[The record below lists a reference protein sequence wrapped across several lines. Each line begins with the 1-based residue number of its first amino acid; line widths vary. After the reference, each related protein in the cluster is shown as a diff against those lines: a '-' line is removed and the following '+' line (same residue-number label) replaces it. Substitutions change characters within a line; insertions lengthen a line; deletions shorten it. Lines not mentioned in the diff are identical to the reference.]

1 MDSAK
6 PCDACDQPSDDHNT
20 HLSPAAWL
28 GKDANRSGCF
38 GSGVSLLV
46 SQYPGPM
53 NVLEVDVFC
62 RVFRAQSPRGII
74 TEQTRH
80 QVQALVGEV
89 LELLPQSREAEI
101 SSIGGA

>member
-1 MDSAK
+1 
-6 PCDACDQPSDDHNT
+6 
-20 HLSPAAWL
+20 
-28 GKDANRSGCF
+28 
-38 GSGVSLLV
+38 
-46 SQYPGPM
+46 M